1 MSPVNFDLD
10 LLNEAIE
17 HAPTAGFGPNV
28 TYGKCTIEIKV
39 VSWDRSSGKPV
50 INEREYTGAPVK
62 DGENLRIYF
71 LVDVHEL
78 NPALTKEWK
87 RNVDIK
93 NSGIKSNG
101 EKNEKALTDWEETV
115 KPSLIKTLGTD
126 WAKKLSKGTYVEI
139 EEVDTVVLDK
149 SGKPRT
155 WTKKAVNEGEEDKI
169 YTNTAPRFVHVFKS
183 KAECQAAREERFGSK
198 SSDESTEEEGS
209 ISKANIKD
217 FQGLVASVGTAAEAM
232 TLAEENNLFPNVNL
246 KMLAVAAGYKLSE

>member
-28 TYGKCTIEIKV
+28 TFGKCTIEIKV
-39 VSWDRSSGKPV
+39 ISWDRSSGKPA
-50 INEREYTGAPVK
+50 INEREYTGQPVK

-71 LVDVHEL
+71 TIDVHEF
-78 NPALTKEWK
+78 NNALTREWK

-115 KPSLIKTLGTD
+115 KPSLVKALGAD
-126 WAKKLSKGTYVEI
+126 WAKKLSKGAYVEV
-139 EEVDTVVLDK
+139 EEVDTVVLGKD
-149 SGKPRT
+149 GKPKT
-155 WTKKAVNEGEEDKI
+155 FTTKPADGSEGKT
-169 YTNTAPRFVHVFKS
+169 YTNTAPRFVRVFKS

-198 SSDESTEEEGS
+198 SSDESEEEVEGA
-209 ISKANIKD
+209 ISQANIKD
-217 FQGLVASVGTAAEAM
+217 FQGLVASVGTEEEAM
-232 TLAEENNLFPNVNL
+232 QLAEENNLFPNVNL
-246 KMLAVAAGYKLSE
+246 KLLAIAAKNKAK